1 MLPDLEYVDNS
12 GSEDEHSDKQGGG
25 DNRDVEEPQKMG
37 RRYTKEEVQAID
49 ELGRQTVQEADAIAS
64 RFGRKRSDVL
74 IRAGL
79 GMKLTKKNNISNV
92 FKTWYAANNDMDEG
106 SK

>member
-12 GSEDEHSDKQGGG
+12 GSEDKHSDKQGGG
-25 DNRDVEEPQKMG
+25 DNRDVKEPQKMG
-37 RRYTKEEVQAID
+37 RQYTNEEKQAID
-49 ELGRQTVQEADAIAS
+49 ELGRWTVQEADVIAT
-64 RFGRKRSDVL
+64 RFGRKWSDIL

-79 GMKLTKKNNISNV
+79 GMKLMNKNNISNV